1 MESIDSR
8 ASVNVLSILPNATS
22 FRRDDIA
29 FTGLASVSRRQL
41 RVKQGIQSI
50 LVFGRLRETIHSLYF
65 GSGAA
70 WSYRVEPWS
79 ERSVKRMSIDSGG
92 FAHQP
97 RLHGQSGRASLFV
110 CRDSSRIERRTHL
123 SCRARKGAVLTR
135 LPGGRWD
142 SLQRLQPAAE
152 VIWRILI
159 AARPGARYTIVP
171 QSTVRTEHP
180 SPVTDRIT
188 RYCTAKFFRLQ

>member
-29 FTGLASVSRRQL
+29 FIGLASFSRRHL

-50 LVFGRLRETIHSLYF
+50 LVLEDVYRLWWVRSPTPITC
-65 GSGAA
+65 A
-70 WSYRVEPWS
+70 
-79 ERSVKRMSIDSGG
+79 ERSSEP
-92 FAHQP
+92 FC
-97 RLHGQSGRASLFV
+97 L
-110 CRDSSRIERRTHL
+110 SRFLAYRRRTHL

>member
-29 FTGLASVSRRQL
+29 FTGLASFSRRQL

-152 VIWRILI
+152 VILAHLDRRK
-159 AARPGARYTIVP
+159 ARSALHHR
-171 QSTVRTEHP
+171 P
-180 SPVTDRIT
+180 SI
-188 RYCTAKFFRLQ
+188 